1 MVKKENS
8 NILFSVLFGA
18 KIVRYLGG
26 RHAVTHSQKLLPTFI
41 KPLSY
46 FYSYGVEV
54 ERKEENQ
61 FITQFVDA
69 A

>member
-1 MVKKENS
+1 MVEKENS

-26 RHAVTHSQKLLPTFI
+26 RHEVTHSQKLLPTFI

-54 ERKEENQ
+54 EKLKGKRK
-61 FITQFVDA
+61 ISL
-69 A
+69 